1 MRFQLL
7 LKMAMLVIVGLLLQ
21 QPLSSATDCC
31 SSGLCEVPEQCGTG
45 CLPPETNICCDGLDA
60 TCVDWTS
67 PCPLWE
73 INGFC

>member
-1 MRFQLL
+1 VRFQLL

-21 QPLSSATDCC
+21 QPLPAATDCC

-45 CLPPETNICCDGLDA
+45 CLPLETNICCDGFDI
-60 TCVDWTS
+60 TCVDGS
-67 PCPLWE
+67 CPLWQ